1 MSDENAVAEEL
12 WVPKRNPWL
21 ISAPLMLA
29 MFMFVLDETISNVAL
44 PYMAGTFSVAHN
56 ESTWVL
62 TSYLIASG
70 LIIPSV
76 DFMCKKFGR
85 NNYYLFSVALFTI
98 ASVMCG
104 LSQTLGQMILSRF
117 LQGIGGGALL
127 PLSQSMMLE
136 CFPKED
142 RGRAMALF
150 GFGIVMGPILG
161 PVVGGWITDNW
172 SWPFIYFINLPFGIF
187 CFFISKMLLEESP
200 FGRKVEGTKLD
211 TWGFTFLVFW
221 IVTLQI
227 VLDKGND
234 ADWFGST
241 WICWMTFISVISCIA
256 FFISQVK
263 NKENS
268 LIDLSI
274 MRDRNFLFG
283 TIIQIVL
290 MAVLLAS
297 AAILPSMLQ
306 KLMGYTSFLSGLSMM
321 PRGAGC
327 LTGIIVTAIVTNRVS
342 ERTMVMLGLF
352 VIGCGGL
359 LFGQLNLQIAL
370 IDIAFPNYLFGVG
383 LTFAMVPIIN
393 LSMITLK
400 NAQLTNA
407 AGVQNMLK
415 NIGGAVGTS
424 LVTTFI
430 SRFSQKHQMM
440 LVGYLRDTNQ
450 AFVDR
455 LNTYAQYFLPTTVDP
470 SAAQQM
476 AAGLLYKQLQLQST
490 LWAYID
496 TFRIFAVAS
505 FVIIPLLLLMKSVK
519 TLEKK
524 GLVKNE

>member
-1 MSDENAVAEEL
+1 MSEENINTDEN
-12 WVPKRNPWL
+12 WVPTRNPWL

-44 PYMAGTFSVAHN
+44 PFMAGSFSVAHN

-76 DFMCKKFGR
+76 DFLCKKFGR

-98 ASVMCG
+98 ASVLCG

-127 PLSQSMMLE
+127 PLSQSIMLE
-136 CFPKED
+136 CFPKEE

-161 PVVGGWITDNW
+161 PTVGGWITDNW

-187 CFFISKMLLEESP
+187 CFIISKMLLEESP
-200 FGRKVEGTKLD
+200 FGRKIEGVKLD
-211 TWGFTFLVFW
+211 HWGFTFLVFW

-241 WICWMTFISVISCIA
+241 WICWMSAISVFSCVA
-256 FFISQVK
+256 FFVSQVR
-263 NKENS
+263 NKQNA
-268 LIDLSI
+268 LVDLSI
-274 MRDRNFLFG
+274 MRDKNFFFG
-283 TIIQIVL
+283 TVIQIVL

-306 KLMGYTSFLSGLSMM
+306 RLMGYTSFLSGLSMM

-327 LTGIIVTAIVTNRVS
+327 LTGIIITAILANKVS
-342 ERTMVMLGLF
+342 ERVMVMIGLF

-370 IDIAFPNYLFGVG
+370 VDIALPNYLFGAG

-400 NAQLTNA
+400 NSQLTNA
-407 AGVQNMLK
+407 SGVQNMLK
-415 NIGGAVGTS
+415 NIGGAIGTS
-424 LVTTFI
+424 LVTTLI

-440 LVGYLRDTNQ
+440 MVGYLRDTNQ

-455 LNTYAQYFLPTTVDP
+455 VSAYAHFFQPITVDP
-470 SAAQQM
+470 ATAHGMAQ
-476 AAGLLYKQLQLQST
+476 GLMYKQLQLQST

-496 TFRIFAVAS
+496 TFRIFAAAS
-505 FVIIPLLLLMKSVK
+505 FVIIPLLLLMKSVRSLK
-519 TLEKK
+519 EE
-524 GLVKNE
+524 GLVVDD

>member
-1 MSDENAVAEEL
+1 MSEEVQEKVEE
-12 WVPKRNPWL
+12 WVPTKNPWL

-44 PYMAGTFSVAHN
+44 PFMAGTFSVAHN

-76 DFMCKKFGR
+76 DFLCKKFGR
-85 NNYYLFSVALFTI
+85 INYYMFSLALFTI
-98 ASVMCG
+98 SSVLCG
-104 LSQTLGQMILSRF
+104 ISQSLPQMIISRF

-127 PLSQSMMLE
+127 PLSQSIMLE
-136 CFPKED
+136 SFPKED

-172 SWPFIYFINLPFGIF
+172 SWPFIYFINLPFGVF
-187 CFFISKMLLEESP
+187 ALFISKLLLEESP
-200 FGRKVEGTKLD
+200 YGKKVEGIKLD
-211 TWGFTFLVFW
+211 HWGFTFLVFW
-221 IVTLQI
+221 IVTLQV

-241 WICWMTFISVISCIA
+241 WICWMTAISVISCVA
-256 FFISQVK
+256 FFVSQVK

-274 MRDRNFLFG
+274 MKDRNFFFG
-283 TIIQIVL
+283 TVIQIVL

-306 KLMGYTSFLSGLSMM
+306 RLMGYTSFLSGLSMM

-327 LTGIIVTAIVTNRVS
+327 LTGIIASAILANKMS
-342 ERTMVMLGLF
+342 ERAMVMFGLF
-352 VIGCGGL
+352 AIGCGGL

-370 IDIAFPNYLFGVG
+370 VDIALPNYLFGVG

-393 LSMITLK
+393 LSMITLS
-400 NAQLTNA
+400 NSQLTNA

-424 LVTTFI
+424 LVTTLI

-455 LNTYAQYFLPTTVDP
+455 VSAYAQSLTPITVDP
-470 SAAQQM
+470 ASAHYAAQ
-476 AAGLLYKQLQLQST
+476 GLIYKQLNLQSA

-496 TFRIFAVAS
+496 TFRIFAAAS
-505 FVIIPLLLLMKSVK
+505 FVIIPLLLLMKSVRSLK
-519 TLEKK
+519 KEGALE
-524 GLVKNE
+524 E

>member
-1 MSDENAVAEEL
+1 MSEQVTEEY
-12 WVPKRNPWL
+12 WRPRRNPWL

-44 PYMAGTFSVAHN
+44 PFMAGTFSVAHN

-76 DFMCKKFGR
+76 DFLCKKFGR

-104 LSQTLGQMILSRF
+104 MSQSLVQMILSRF
-117 LQGIGGGALL
+117 LQGLGGGALL
-127 PLSQSMMLE
+127 PLSQSIMLE

-142 RGRAMALF
+142 RGRAMAFF

-187 CFFISKMLLEESP
+187 CFIISKMLLEESP
-200 FGRKVEGTKLD
+200 YGKKVDGIKLD
-211 TWGFTFLVFW
+211 YIGFIFLFFW

-234 ADWFGST
+234 ADWFGSD
-241 WICWMTFISVISCIA
+241 WICWMTLISVVSCVG
-256 FFISQVK
+256 FFVSQVK
-263 NKENS
+263 NKTNS

-283 TIIQIVL
+283 TLIQVVL

-306 KLMGYTSFLSGLSMM
+306 RLMGYTAFLSGLSMM

-327 LTGIIVTAIVTNRVS
+327 LTGIIITAIVTNKVS

-352 VIGCGGL
+352 IIGCGGL
-359 LFGQLNLQIAL
+359 LFGELNLQIAL
-370 IDIAFPNYLFGVG
+370 IDIALPNYLFGVG

-400 NAQLTNA
+400 NSQLTNA

-424 LVTTFI
+424 LVTTLI
-430 SRFSQKHQMM
+430 SRCSQKHQIMM
-440 LVGYLRDTNQ
+440 VGHLRDTNQ
-450 AFVDR
+450 AFVERVSAYMHSLLPSAVDPAS
-455 LNTYAQYFLPTTVDP
+455 AQYM
-470 SAAQQM
+470 AQ
-476 AAGLLYKQLQLQST
+476 GLLYKQLQLQSA

-496 TFRIFAVAS
+496 TFRIFAAAA
-505 FVIIPLLLLMKSVK
+505 FVTIPLLLLMKSVK
-519 TLEKK
+519 KLNKA
-524 GLVKNE
+524 GLIKNE

>member
-1 MSDENAVAEEL
+1 MSEEL
-12 WVPKRNPWL
+12 TEIKENWKPKGNPWL

-44 PYMAGTFSVAHN
+44 PFMAGTFSVAHN

-76 DFMCKKFGR
+76 DFLCKRFGR
-85 NNYYLFSVALFTI
+85 INYYMFSLALFTLS
-98 ASVMCG
+98 SVLCG
-104 LSQTLGQMILSRF
+104 LSQTLPQIIIARF

-127 PLSQSMMLE
+127 PLSQSIMLE
-136 CFPKED
+136 SFPKEE

-172 SWPFIYFINLPFGIF
+172 SWPFIYFVNLPFGLF
-187 CFFISKMLLEESP
+187 ALFISKLFLEESP
-200 FGRKVEGTKLD
+200 YGRKIEGIKLD
-211 TWGFTFLVFW
+211 SWGFIFLVFW
-221 IVTLQI
+221 IVTLQV

-234 ADWFGST
+234 ADWFGSA
-241 WICWMTFISVISCIA
+241 WICWMTAVSVISCIA
-256 FFISQVK
+256 FFISQIK
-263 NKENS
+263 NKNNP
-268 LIDLSI
+268 LVVLSI
-274 MRDRNFLFG
+274 MRDKNFLFG
-283 TIIQIVL
+283 TIIQVVL

-306 KLMGYTSFLSGLSMM
+306 RLMGYTSFLSGLSMM

-327 LTGIIVTAIVTNRVS
+327 MTGIIASALLANKVS
-342 ERTMVMLGLF
+342 ERSMVMVGLF

-370 IDIAFPNYLFGVG
+370 VDIALPNYLFGVG

-393 LSMITLK
+393 LSMITLT

-424 LVTTFI
+424 LVTTLI
-430 SRFSQKHQMM
+430 SRFSQKHQFMM
-440 LVGYLRDTNQ
+440 VGYLRDTNQ

-455 LNTYAQYFLPTTVDP
+455 VSAYAHSLQPITVDP
-470 SAAQQM
+470 ASANYMAQ
-476 AAGLLYKQLQLQST
+476 GLMYKQLQLQSA

-505 FVIIPLLLLMKSVK
+505 FIIIPLLLLMKSVRS
-519 TLEKK
+519 LKK
-524 GLVKNE
+524 DGLIEDG

>member
-1 MSDENAVAEEL
+1 MEQVMEEG
-12 WVPKRNPWL
+12 WKPKRNPWL

-44 PYMAGTFSVAHN
+44 PFMAGTFSVAHN

-85 NNYYLFSVALFTI
+85 NNYYLFSIALFTI

-104 LSQTLGQMILSRF
+104 ISQTLGQMVLSRF
-117 LQGIGGGALL
+117 LQGVGGGALL
-127 PLSQSMMLE
+127 PLSQSIMLE
-136 CFPKED
+136 CFPKEE
-142 RGRAMALF
+142 RARAMALF

-200 FGRKVEGTKLD
+200 YGRKVDGIKLD
-211 TWGFTFLVFW
+211 TWGVTFLVFW
-221 IVTLQI
+221 IVTLQV

-241 WICWMTFISVISCIA
+241 WICWMTFVSVVSCIA
-256 FFISQVK
+256 FFVSQMK
-263 NKENS
+263 NKDNP
-268 LIDLSI
+268 LIDLSV
-274 MRDRNFLFG
+274 MKDRNFLFG

-306 KLMGYTSFLSGLSMM
+306 RLMGYTSFLSGLSMM

-327 LTGIIVTAIVTNRVS
+327 LTGIIITAIIANRVS
-342 ERTMVMLGLF
+342 ERAMVMIGLF
-352 VIGCGGL
+352 IIGCGGL

-383 LTFAMVPIIN
+383 LTLAMVPIIN
-393 LSMITLK
+393 LSMITLT

-424 LVTTFI
+424 LVTTLI
-430 SRFSQKHQMM
+430 SRYSQKHQMM
-440 LVGYLRDTNQ
+440 MVGYLRDANQ
-450 AFVDR
+450 AFVERVTAYAHALQPSLVDPA
-455 LNTYAQYFLPTTVDP
+455 TAQY
-470 SAAQQM
+470 AAQ
-476 AAGLLYKQLQLQST
+476 GLLYKQLQLQSY
-490 LWAYID
+490 LFAYID
-496 TFRIFAVAS
+496 TFRIFALAS
-505 FVIIPLLLLMKSVK
+505 FIIIPLLLLMKSVRK
-519 TLEKK
+519 LKK
-524 GLVKNE
+524 AGLVVDE